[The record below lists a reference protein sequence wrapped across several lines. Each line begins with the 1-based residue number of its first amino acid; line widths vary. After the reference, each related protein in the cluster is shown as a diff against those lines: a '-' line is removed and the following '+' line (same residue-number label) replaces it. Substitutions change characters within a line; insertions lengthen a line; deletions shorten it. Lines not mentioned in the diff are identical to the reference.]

1 MKLNYIIVISIILIL
16 SSCKKDKVPQI
27 FPNPCQDERFNDKE
41 IRMNGVWELQS
52 NSNSTNP
59 EKIEFVNDSIV
70 RLLPLPDD
78 SIWKVVKYRV
88 RCNEFEY
95 DKYWITDPGPFQNWW
110 VSNSS
115 YNPDTKVWL
124 LTNYDFWTNKYD
136 SLFYLKK

>member
-1 MKLNYIIVISIILIL
+1 MKLNYIIPLTIILLLI
-16 SSCKKDKVPQI
+16 SCKKDKVPQI
-27 FPNPCQDERFNDKE
+27 DPNACQDLMFNIKE

-70 RLLPLPDD
+70 RLLPLPEDT
-78 SIWKVVKYRV
+78 IWEVVKYRM
-88 RCNEFEY
+88 RCKEFEY

-136 SLFYLKK
+136 SLFYVKK

>member
-27 FPNPCQDERFNDKE
+27 DPNPCQDEMFNDKE